1 MQLDGPQLKQLQQA
15 LINAYPTRFALEQ
28 MVFHGLDV
36 HLDAITAQGGLEQA
50 VFELL
55 RWAQA
60 QGRIDELIIA
70 VLASNSQSPELLRV
84 TELLGVS
91 RDQTLSSDTTTPT
104 QPRIWN
110 IP

>member
-36 HLDAITAQGGLEQA
+36 HLDAITSLGGLEQA

-60 QGRIDELIIA
+60 QGRLEELIKVALLQNSGNLELQRVA
-70 VLASNSQSPELLRV
+70 VQ
-84 TELLGVS
+84 LGVS
-91 RDQTLSSDTTTPT
+91 SGQPSSDVPPATTFPS
-104 QPRIWN
+104 I
-110 IP
+110 